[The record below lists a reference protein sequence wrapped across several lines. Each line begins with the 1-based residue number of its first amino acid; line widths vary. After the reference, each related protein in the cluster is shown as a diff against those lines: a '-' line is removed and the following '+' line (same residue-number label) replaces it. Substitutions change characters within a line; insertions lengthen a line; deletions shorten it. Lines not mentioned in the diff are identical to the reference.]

1 MLNRN
6 KIKNE
11 KKLKKLK
18 KAMSLPIN
26 MIIVVAI
33 GFVLLILAIAWIK
46 NFFGGLTSQTKEM
59 NEITKQA
66 INSLV
71 VEDPNAKFFLAKDKI
86 QLKIGEVQAIG
97 YYVQNFDN
105 SDQSFYMAISCV
117 SSTGDP
123 NWNCDDN
130 EKKKWFL
137 QWLKTTTVKSA
148 STYKDA
154 LIVNGPKGKNAGN
167 YIFKI
172 YVCKGS
178 YNGNDIPDNC
188 GSDEIYDHKTLI
200 VEVS

>member
-1 MLNRN
+1 MVG
-6 KIKNE
+6 KIK
-11 KKLKKLK
+11 KS
-18 KAMSLPIN
+18 MSLPIN

-33 GFVLLILAIAWIK
+33 GFVMLILAIAWIK
-46 NFFGGLTSQTKEM
+46 NFFSGLTGQTKEM

-71 VEDPNAKFFLAKDKI
+71 VEDPNARFFLAKDKI

-105 SDQSFYMAISCV
+105 SDHTFYMAIKCQ

-123 NWNCDDN
+123 DWVCNEE

-137 QWLKTTTVKSA
+137 QWLTPTTIKSA
-148 STYKDA
+148 SMYKDA
-154 LIVNGPKGKNAGN
+154 LIVSAPKGKNAGN

-172 YVCKGS
+172 YICKGS
-178 YNGNDIPDNC
+178 GSGKDDIPDDC

-200 VEVS
+200 VSIS

>member
-1 MLNRN
+1 MSSWLKMLSKR
-6 KIKNE
+6 KEGI
-11 KKLKKLK
+11 K

-33 GFVLLILAIAWIK
+33 GFVMLILAIAWIK

-71 VEDPNAKFFLAKDKI
+71 VEDPNARFFLAKDKI

-105 SDQSFYMAISCV
+105 SNQKFYMAINCV

-123 NWNCDDN
+123 NWQCDQE

-137 QWLKTTTVKSA
+137 QWLTPTTIKSA

-154 LIVNGPKGKNAGN
+154 LIVSGPKGKNAGN

-172 YVCKGS
+172 YMCKGDYS
-178 YNGNDIPDNC
+178 GNDIPDDC
-188 GSDEIYDHKTLI
+188 GSNGIYDHKTLI
-200 VEVS
+200 LSLS